1 MGPFSGV
8 LQLPIFKIFWPLR
21 PNRDTKLSLHPQR
34 SPFNVKM
41 LSPAPGFILITKCAQ
56 SVTVIIREVGSR
68 GFSGAQPEIFQGRGR
83 YLGL

>member
-1 MGPFSGV
+1 
-8 LQLPIFKIFWPLR
+8 
-21 PNRDTKLSLHPQR
+21 
-34 SPFNVKM
+34 M